1 MALENGTNQTASAMK
16 RMLSVCAVA
25 LFTAYAT
32 LVILAQPKN
41 ATRVPACDPDNGG
54 ISLPSGFCA
63 QVAADN
69 LGVGRHMVV
78 AANGDLFVA
87 VRNAERAPGAV
98 IGLRDADGDGKFEVQ
113 QQFAAEGGTG
123 IALRTGYLYL
133 GQDTRIVRYP
143 MKEGE
148 LKPSGQAEVVA
159 TLPDQQGHR
168 AKGLAFDGRGGMY
181 VNVGAPSNACQ
192 ATGQADRKPEV
203 PGQMPCPLLEN
214 HGGIWRF
221 DENRT
226 GQTQQNGGRRYA
238 TGMRQPYALAWHEGA
253 LYAVQ
258 HGRDQLDT
266 LFPKR
271 FNAKQN
277 AELPSEELLG
287 VTEGANFGW
296 PYCYHDW
303 QQGKRVQSPE
313 YGGDGKKEADCA
325 KYPAPIAGFPGH
337 WAPGSLMFYT
347 GSQLPS
353 KYRSGAF
360 IAFQGSW
367 NRAPEPQGGYNV
379 IFQPLK
385 GATAAGRYE
394 VFADGFAG
402 TKPLMKPEDAKFRPC
417 GLAQARDGSI
427 YISDEVKGRIWRVIY
442 RGDAPTK

>member
-1 MALENGTNQTASAMK
+1 MK
-16 RMLSVCAVA
+16 RLTTACAVA
-25 LFTAYAT
+25 LLMTCT
-32 LVILAQPKN
+32 GLMLLAQPKD
-41 ATRVPACDPDNGG
+41 TRLPACEPDNGG

-63 QVAADN
+63 LVAADN
-69 LGVGRHMVV
+69 LGIGRHMAV
-78 AANGDLFVA
+78 AGNGDLFVA
-87 VRNAERAPGAV
+87 IRNAEGAPGAV
-98 IGLRDADGDGKFEVQ
+98 IGLRDADGDGKFEVR

-133 GQDTRIVRYP
+133 GQDTRVVRYP
-143 MKEGE
+143 RTEGE
-148 LKPSGQAEVVA
+148 LKPSGPAEVVA

-192 ATGQADRKPEV
+192 STGQADRKPEM

-221 DENRT
+221 DENKT

-253 LYAVQ
+253 LYVVQ

-266 LFPKR
+266 LFPKL

-277 AELPSEELLG
+277 AELPSEEFLR

-303 QQGKRVQSPE
+303 QQGMRVQSPE
-313 YGGDGKKEADCA
+313 YGGDGKKQGDCA
-325 KYPAPIAGFPGH
+325 KYPPPIAAFPGH
-337 WAPGSLMFYT
+337 WAPGALMFYT
-347 GSQLPS
+347 GAQLPS
-353 KYRSGAF
+353 KYRGGAF
-360 IAFQGSW
+360 ITFQGSW

-379 IFQPLK
+379 MFQPMR
-385 GATAAGRYE
+385 GSNAAGQSE

-402 TKPLMKPEDAKFRPC
+402 MKPLMKREEAKFRPS

-427 YISDEVKGRIWRVIY
+427 YISDLLKGRIWRVMY
-442 RGDAPTK
+442 RGEPQTR